1 MVAKG
6 TTVGTK
12 ESAAVGTTI
21 RPLIPQVYPALLP
34 SGKNFPYWVGAML
47 AFAPYSVN
55 GKDASIAHY
64 RKLSGH
70 LRMEVPFYLEFAVTQ
85 QYKILYFHGFNEE
98 PTPAT
103 MASRMLNCVLVRSY

>member
-1 MVAKG
+1 MAAKG
-6 TTVGTK
+6 TTVGTN
-12 ESAAVGTTI
+12 ESTAVGTAI
-21 RPLIPQVYPALLP
+21 RPLIPRVYSALLS

-70 LRMEVPFYLEFAVTQ
+70 LRMKVLFYLEFAVT
-85 QYKILYFHGFNEE
+85 
-98 PTPAT
+98 
-103 MASRMLNCVLVRSY
+103 